1 MHVRPSTVKW
11 WIGERPVL
19 GQRVG
24 TGAFCGLLRTNG
36 NEVQRTL
43 GGMNVLIAGGGVA
56 GLEAALALRDLAG
69 DRVAVTL
76 LSPEDHFVYRP
87 MSTATPFARGHAKTH
102 RLDDLAPQLG
112 VSVVR
117 DALMHVHV
125 EEREVET
132 CSGRRLPYD
141 ALLVAIGAETVT
153 AFTRPATWTPDSD
166 PEVFGGLLRDIEE
179 GYTKS
184 VAFVVPPGNSW
195 PLPAYELALMTAWD
209 ARGMGMDDVS
219 ITIYTPED
227 APLGM
232 FGPKASSALRDD
244 LAAAGVFVETST
256 IITEQDGTLL
266 RIPGSQPLEAQRT
279 IALPAAAGPAI
290 PGLPA
295 DQLGFILTDRNGHV
309 MSSPG
314 VWAAGDA
321 ISFPIKQGG
330 LAAQQADAAAHSIAK
345 ASGAPIE
352 EAPFHPILRGVI
364 LTGRG
369 NRWVRYDKGTNPSGE
384 TERRALFWPPTK
396 VAGTYLSPF
405 LYTLDTP
412 DPGQDAAP
420 DGTAVDLDLADALPA
435 G

>member
-1 MHVRPSTVKW
+1 
-11 WIGERPVL
+11 
-19 GQRVG
+19 
-24 TGAFCGLLRTNG
+24 
-36 NEVQRTL
+36 
-43 GGMNVLIAGGGVA
+43 MNVLIAGGGVA

-69 DRVAVTL
+69 DRVDVTL
-76 LSPEDHFVYRP
+76 ISPEDHFVYRP

-102 RLDDLAPQLG
+102 RLADLAPQLG
-112 VSVVR
+112 VKVVA

-125 EEREVET
+125 EEREIET
-132 CSGRRLPYD
+132 RSGQRLGYE
-141 ALLVAIGAETVT
+141 ALLVAIGAESVTV
-153 AFTRPATWTPDSD
+153 FDRPTTWTPNSD

-232 FGPKASSALRDD
+232 FGPKASAALRED
-244 LAAAGVFVETST
+244 LEAAGVAVEVST
-256 IITEQDGTLL
+256 IVTEQDGALL
-266 RIPGSQPLEAQRT
+266 KIPGNRPLEAQRT
-279 IALPAAAGPAI
+279 VALPAAAGPAM

-295 DQLGFILTDRNGHV
+295 DQLGFILADRNGHV
-309 MSSPG
+309 VSSPG

-321 ISFPIKQGG
+321 VSFPVKQGG
-330 LAAQQADAAAHSIAK
+330 LAAQQADAAARSIAK
-345 ASGAPIE
+345 AAGAPVE
-352 EAPFHPILRGVI
+352 EEPFHPVLRGVI

-369 NRWVRYDKGTNPSGE
+369 ERWVRYDKAADPDGE

-396 VAGTYLSPF
+396 VAGAYLSPF
-405 LYTLDTP
+405 LYALDTAE
-412 DPGQDAAP
+412 PGQDAAP
-420 DGTAVDLDLADALPA
+420 TGSPIDLDLAAAVPAAADALRA
-435 G
+435 ADQRTQSE

>member
-1 MHVRPSTVKW
+1 
-11 WIGERPVL
+11 
-19 GQRVG
+19 
-24 TGAFCGLLRTNG
+24 
-36 NEVQRTL
+36 
-43 GGMNVLIAGGGVA
+43 MNVLIAGGGVA

-69 DRVAVTL
+69 DRVDVTL
-76 LSPEDHFVYRP
+76 ISPEDHFVYRP

-102 RLDDLAPQLG
+102 KLADMAPRLGAK
-112 VSVVR
+112 VVA

-125 EEREVET
+125 EEREIEMR
-132 CSGRRLPYD
+132 SGRRLGYE
-141 ALLVAIGAETVT
+141 ALLVAVGAESVTV
-153 AFTRPATWTPDSD
+153 FDRPVTWTPDSD

-184 VAFVVPPGNSW
+184 VAFVVPPGSSW

-232 FGPKASSALRDD
+232 FGPKASAALRED
-244 LAAAGVFVETST
+244 LEAAGVAVEVST
-256 IITEQDGTLL
+256 IVTEQDGEL
-266 RIPGSQPLEAQRT
+266 RKLPGNRPLEAQRT
-279 IALPAAAGPAI
+279 VALPAAAGPAI

-295 DQLGFILTDRNGHV
+295 DPLGFVLTDRNGRV

-321 ISFPIKQGG
+321 VSFPIKQGG
-330 LAAQQADAAAHSIAK
+330 LAAQQADAAARSIAK
-345 ASGAPIE
+345 AAGAPVE
-352 EAPFHPILRGVI
+352 EEPFRPVLRGVI

-369 NRWVRYDKGTNPSGE
+369 ERWVRYDKSTDPDGE

-396 VAGTYLSPF
+396 VAGKYLSPF
-405 LYTLDTP
+405 LYALDTTE
-412 DPGQDAAP
+412 PGQDAAP
-420 DGTAVDLDLADALPA
+420 SGAPIDLDLAAAVPAAADALRA
-435 G
+435 ADQRTQSS

>member
-1 MHVRPSTVKW
+1 MD
-11 WIGERPVL
+11 
-19 GQRVG
+19 
-24 TGAFCGLLRTNG
+24 
-36 NEVQRTL
+36 
-43 GGMNVLIAGGGVA
+43 VLIAGGGVA

-69 DRVAVTL
+69 DRVEVTL
-76 LSPEDHFVYRP
+76 VSPEDEFVYRP

-102 RLDDLAPQLG
+102 RLADLAPRLG
-112 VSVVR
+112 VRVVH
-117 DALMHVHV
+117 DALMHVHPRA
-125 EEREVET
+125 REVET
-132 CSGRRLPYD
+132 RGGARIGYE
-141 ALLVAIGAETVT
+141 ALLVAIGAESVT
-153 AFTRPATWTPDSD
+153 AFERPATWTPDSD

-184 VAFVVPPGNSW
+184 VAFVVPAGSSW

-209 ARGMGMDDVS
+209 ARGMGIDDVK

-232 FGPKASSALRDD
+232 FGPKASAALRED
-244 LAAAGVFVETST
+244 LEAVGIAVETAT
-256 IITEQDGTLL
+256 IVTEQDGRLL
-266 RIPGSQPLEAQRT
+266 RLPGQRPLEAQRT
-279 IALPAAAGPAI
+279 VALPTAAGPAI

-295 DQLGFILTDRNGHV
+295 DQLGFILADRNGRV
-309 MSSPG
+309 VSSPG

-321 ISFPIKQGG
+321 VSFPIKQGG

-345 ASGAPIE
+345 AAGAPVE
-352 EAPFHPILRGVI
+352 ESPFHPVLRGVI

-369 NRWVRYDKGTNPSGE
+369 QRWVRYARGAAPEGE

-405 LYTLDTP
+405 LYALDSP
-412 DPGQDAAP
+412 DPGHDAP
-420 DGTAVDLDLADALPA
+420 PSGTPVDLDLTEAAA